1 MDLFKQRSTAIFWSL
16 FGLCFNQQYQD
27 KKQSMRNEWRNSK
40 ELEDK
45 HAFFYTVDREEVW
58 IAKLNY
64 TFYGM
69 RCGFCK
75 IKRVFRF
82 LTQASLQVKVQDN
95 LSEMFFFFVPQTSN
109 VFTRRQN
116 LTKTI
121 SWIPDLERNLLCLF
135 ERLLLKLFR
144 LPFLDELKML
154 ELTILWKISI
164 PLLVI
169 AVDKL

>member
-95 LSEMFFFFVPQTSN
+95 LSEMFFF
-109 VFTRRQN
+109 
-116 LTKTI
+116 
-121 SWIPDLERNLLCLF
+121 LF
-135 ERLLLKLFR
+135 HKRLMFSQG
-144 LPFLDELKML
+144 D
-154 ELTILWKISI
+154 KI
-164 PLLVI
+164 
-169 AVDKL
+169 